1 MPGRRGGR
9 PDNSVASCCAA
20 ARPVVAFRASRST
33 ASWLMINR
41 YPVKRER
48 IRANVSSFRVI
59 RNLISLFAAMRP
71 GYCCDAQCLGSKKK
85 AIKTMSDEIYERVL
99 SNPKFAA
106 MTASRAR
113 FSWRLA
119 LIVLAVY
126 YAFVFASALAP
137 DLMARPLA
145 EGMTFPV
152 GLAAGIVIT
161 VFCSLMTGVYVL
173 RANSRYDAMNR
184 DLLNEVGR

>member
-1 MPGRRGGR
+1 MH
-9 PDNSVASCCAA
+9 
-20 ARPVVAFRASRST
+20 SR
-33 ASWLMINR
+33 
-41 YPVKRER
+41 
-48 IRANVSSFRVI
+48 
-59 RNLISLFAAMRP
+59 
-71 GYCCDAQCLGSKKK
+71 YCCDAQCLGSKKK

-137 DLMARPLA
+137 ELMARPLA